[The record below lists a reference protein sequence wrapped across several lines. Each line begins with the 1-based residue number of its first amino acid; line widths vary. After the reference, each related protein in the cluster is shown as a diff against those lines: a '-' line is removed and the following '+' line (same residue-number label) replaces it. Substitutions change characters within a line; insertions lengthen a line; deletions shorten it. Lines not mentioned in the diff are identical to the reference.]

1 MAASHRTIVPA
12 PGTQEYDYQLAH
24 WGDDI
29 RAQSIAGCV
38 VMVAASTIIVALRMA
53 TEKLHAKG
61 WTFADWLIVI
71 AWVIAVGITA
81 EAIVCKLQGG
91 RRVRQH

>member
-1 MAASHRTIVPA
+1 MAASNRTIVPA

-53 TEKLHAKG
+53 TQKLHAKG

-81 EAIVCKLQGG
+81 EAIVCKLQAGG
-91 RRVRQH
+91 RVR

>member
-1 MAASHRTIVPA
+1 MAASSRTIVPA
-12 PGTQEYDYQLAH
+12 PGTQAYDYQLAH

-38 VMVAASTIIVALRMA
+38 VMVAASTVIVALRMA
-53 TEKLHAKG
+53 TQKLHAEG

-81 EAIVCKLQGG
+81 EAILCKLQAGEPA
-91 RRVRQH
+91 